1 MLLVPSSVTRKY
13 YPKVFELLH
22 LQQRMA
28 TYMLTTLLR
37 ISRETYNSVLLVL
50 IPIPTWLHAA
60 ENRSRAY

>member
-13 YPKVFELLH
+13 YPKVLELLH

-28 TYMLTTLLR
+28 TFMLATLLR

-50 IPIPTWLHAA
+50 ISIPTWLHAA
-60 ENRSRAY
+60 ENQSSAY